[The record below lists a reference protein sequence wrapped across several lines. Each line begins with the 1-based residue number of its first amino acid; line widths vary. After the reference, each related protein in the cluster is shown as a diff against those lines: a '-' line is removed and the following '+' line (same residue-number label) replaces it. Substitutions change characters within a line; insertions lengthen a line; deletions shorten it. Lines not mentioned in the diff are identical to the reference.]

1 MNSVLMKG
9 AFLGMLGTM
18 ALLVGCGGGGG
29 GSTFTPPAISNTPVA
44 IDSTNQNQVANV
56 AENGV
61 SGAIS
66 GGLGAIGVAVE
77 GGGQS
82 FSAVDFVKK
91 TVLSLGDASL
101 ASGVAG
107 PTGLTISGSCDL
119 APDGTTGTSSLTTNV
134 ADFAT
139 TLAFNAGDYA
149 TISSSNCYDNIDGTT
164 VTGSVTMTLASGSLD
179 FNLAD
184 PLSGGLSIEIS
195 MNNVRS
201 TEMGV
206 TTTVHGDA
214 TLTASSGTSFSLT
227 GNSLYLVESGGEA
240 VHLTNFAISSTD
252 FGSYTSTSVVATIA
266 STTLDGVVTIST
278 DPTNPLL
285 EDTGASHPRA
295 GIMTITSGT
304 TTLTIEVIDS
314 TYVSITL
321 DSDSDGT
328 PDPIVNNPATVTWTE
343 IDNST
348 AIVL

>member
-1 MNSVLMKG
+1 MNSVMMKG

-18 ALLVGCGGGGG
+18 VLLVGCGGGGGG

-91 TVLSLGDASL
+91 TVLSLGDAPL
-101 ASGVAG
+101 ASGLTG

-139 TLAFNAGDYA
+139 TFAFNAGDYA
-149 TISSSNCYDNIDGTT
+149 TISSSNCYDSLDGTT
-164 VTGSVTMTLASGSLD
+164 VSGSVTLTMVSGTLD

-195 MNNVRS
+195 MTNLRS
-201 TEMGV
+201 TDMGV

-214 TLTASSGTSFSLT
+214 TLTASSSTSVSLA
-227 GNSLYLVESGGEA
+227 GNSLYMVESGGEA

-252 FGSYTSTSVVATIA
+252 YVSYTSTSVNATIA
-266 STTLDGVVTIST
+266 STALNGVVSIST
-278 DPTNPLL
+278 DPSNPLL
-285 EDTGASHPRA
+285 EATSASHPYA
-295 GIMTITSGT
+295 GTVIVTGGT
-304 TTLTIEVIDS
+304 TTLTMVVQDS
-314 TYVSITL
+314 TTVMLYL
-321 DSDSDGT
+321 DADGVPGT
-328 PDPIVNNPATVTWTE
+328 DAGYPVTVTWTD